1 MQSSHSSAETGGS
14 YRSFAAMLDGR
25 KNTISLLENEFMQ
38 SCHST
43 WLPCKLLKMAD
54 PSNFSTPL
62 LTLGLTKIKPIHPP

>member
-1 MQSSHSSAETGGS
+1 MQSSHSSEETGGS

-54 PSNFSTPL
+54 PSFQFFNAITYVRP
-62 LTLGLTKIKPIHPP
+62 HQN